1 MRNEGLGSW
10 PARRARRSPDRVAL
24 IYQGRTVT
32 YRRLHLRVL
41 RLAHNL
47 RELGVRRGDRVA
59 YLGPNHPSFLEAF
72 FATGLLG
79 GVFVPLNTR
88 LTAAEI
94 DYQVADSAASALLHT
109 PSHDALVR
117 SLTAGPRVLLSV
129 VEPPEPPEPSYEPI
143 DEPVALDDTCMIMY
157 TSGTTGRPKGAMLT
171 HGGVTWNSVDVMIDQ
186 DLTAADVALAAAP
199 LFHTAGL
206 NMVALPML
214 LKGGTCVVVPAFDP
228 EETLDLIERHQITTM
243 FGVPTMFEQVARS
256 RRWADAD
263 LSSLRLLTCGG
274 APVPP
279 SLIAAYA
286 DRGLALVQGYGL
298 TEAGPAASFLDP
310 GSAAAKAGSAG
321 TPHFFTDVRVAGPDH
336 AETPPGEIGEILV
349 KGPHVMSGYWGLPA
363 ETARA
368 FADGWLRTGDAA
380 RRDEDGHVYVVDR
393 VKDMII
399 SGGENIYPAEVEQVI
414 MAEPDVVDCA
424 VIGVPDDTWGEVGRA
439 IVVPRPGSELTEAG
453 LLAALDGRLARY
465 KIPKSV
471 VLADVIPRNPTGKSR
486 KDRLREAYG
495 GVTPGRR
502 A

>member
-24 IYQGRTVT
+24 IYQGRAVT
-32 YRRLHLRVL
+32 YRRLHQRVL

-47 RELGVRRGDRVA
+47 RELGVRQGDRVA
-59 YLGPNHPSFLEAF
+59 YLGPNHPSFLAAF

-79 GVFVPLNTR
+79 SVFVPLNTR

-94 DYQVADSAASALLHT
+94 DYQLADSAGSVLLHA

-117 SLTAGPRVLLSV
+117 RLTAGPRVLSLA
-129 VEPPEPPEPSYEPI
+129 EPSYEPDAPSYEPAGSSYEPI

-199 LFHTAGL
+199 LFHTEGL

-310 GSAAAKAGSAG
+310 GSAAAKAG
-321 TPHFFTDVRVAGPDH
+321 
-336 AETPPGEIGEILV
+336 
-349 KGPHVMSGYWGLPA
+349 
-363 ETARA
+363 
-368 FADGWLRTGDAA
+368 
-380 RRDEDGHVYVVDR
+380 
-393 VKDMII
+393 
-399 SGGENIYPAEVEQVI
+399 
-414 MAEPDVVDCA
+414 
-424 VIGVPDDTWGEVGRA
+424 
-439 IVVPRPGSELTEAG
+439 
-453 LLAALDGRLARY
+453 
-465 KIPKSV
+465 
-471 VLADVIPRNPTGKSR
+471 
-486 KDRLREAYG
+486 
-495 GVTPGRR
+495 
-502 A
+502 